1 LLYQSLDVKRVIEEG
16 RLAEVYEYRVLRKYL
31 GLGGKIYQES
41 GEDYVMRSF
50 MLCTPQQILLFG

>member
-1 LLYQSLDVKRVIEEG
+1 VKRVIEEG